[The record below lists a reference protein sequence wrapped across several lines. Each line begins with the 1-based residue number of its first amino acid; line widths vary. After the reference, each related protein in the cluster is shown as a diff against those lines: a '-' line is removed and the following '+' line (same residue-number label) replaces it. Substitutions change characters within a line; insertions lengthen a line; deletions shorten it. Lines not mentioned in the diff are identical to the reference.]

1 MFLAHEKW
9 FVDGPSVFSADWSFF
24 LQPTSL
30 LLVGAAIALAL
41 AWRLL
46 ATKVK
51 RPELGALSFLGR
63 IAPWVPRL
71 LGIHLGVSLLSLAV
85 TNSYLSPN
93 LSLEGVVGGAGIA
106 FAEGLIGVWL
116 ISGVFPRPASALVV
130 ALGPLALMLAGPI
143 AMLEAADL
151 LGIALFLI
159 VLPPGRD
166 SYGARRGD
174 ANVVRTAV
182 WVLKVCLGVALIVV
196 AFTEKLANPA
206 LAQGFLQSYP
216 AFNVFQALGLQVTD
230 SLFIRFA
237 GAVEIALGLL
247 ILSGAMP
254 QLVIVL
260 AGIPFNATLFFLG
273 RTELI
278 GHLPIYGAMLALL
291 VYGSVPSLAPQVAAL
306 STLPRRSRRPRVPQP
321 AP

>member
-1 MFLAHEKW
+1 MLLAHEKW
-9 FVDGPSVFSADWSFF
+9 FIDDPSALSTDWSFF

-30 LLVGAAIALAL
+30 LLVGAAIVFSL

-46 ATKVK
+46 ASKVK
-51 RPELGALSFLGR
+51 PPELGALSFLGR

-85 TNSYLSPN
+85 TDSYLSPN
-93 LSLEGVVGGAGIA
+93 LSLEDVAGGAGIA

-116 ISGVFPRPASALVV
+116 ISGVFLRPAAALVV
-130 ALGPLALMLAGPI
+130 ALGPLALVFAGPI

-174 ANVVRTAV
+174 ASAVRTAV
-182 WVLKVCLGVALIVV
+182 WALKVCLGVALIVV

-216 AFNVFQALGLQVTD
+216 AFNVFQAIGLEVTD
-230 SLFIRFA
+230 SFFIRFA

-254 QLVIVL
+254 QLTVVL

-278 GHLPIYGAMLALL
+278 GHLPIYGTMLALL

-306 STLPRRSRRPRVPQP
+306 SPLPRRSRRPRAPGP

>member
-1 MFLAHEKW
+1 M
-9 FVDGPSVFSADWSFF
+9 
-24 LQPTSL
+24 
-30 LLVGAAIALAL
+30 GAAVLFAL

-46 ATKVK
+46 ASKVK

-63 IAPWVPRL
+63 IAPWIPRL

-85 TNSYLSPN
+85 TNTYLSPN
-93 LSLEGVVGGAGIA
+93 LSLEDVAGGAGIA
-106 FAEGLIGVWL
+106 FVEGLIGVWL
-116 ISGVFPRPASALVV
+116 ISGVLLRPAFALVV
-130 ALGPLALMLAGPI
+130 VLGPLALVLAGPI

-174 ANVVRTAV
+174 ADVVRTAV
-182 WVLKVCLGVALIVV
+182 WALKVCLGVALIVV

-206 LAQGFLQSYP
+206 LAQGFLQSNP
-216 AFNVFQALGLQVTD
+216 AFNVFQGLGLAVTD
-230 SLFIRFA
+230 SFFIRFA
-237 GAVEIALGLL
+237 GTVEIALGLL
-247 ILSGAMP
+247 ILSGGMP
-254 QLVIVL
+254 QLMVLL

-306 STLPRRSRRPRVPQP
+306 SPLPTRPRRPRVPEP
-321 AP
+321 VP